1 MNEQQHIERCIELM
15 EQDLEWGPSSE
26 WTTYNFDKLSSYIKE
41 KSNISLSGRTL
52 RRLIC
57 GPSSFKPQAATK
69 NALAKYVGY
78 EDWEQFK
85 RSDKQKG
92 NAYTEADTSDLSAA
106 EHTFLRLLRK
116 GWFYLIPVFIL
127 IIILYVVLYPV
138 IVLKLNTMRVEFTS
152 NYTTGTAPQRV
163 TFFYDVS
170 RVNSSNIFIDENFYD
185 DGNIIPINKNR
196 HFFTSDFILPDH
208 YSVKII
214 ANGERLSCIRIHV
227 LTNGWEGILNG
238 THLGQIYMDPSE
250 GFLHVPLSSLPQ
262 YTDTSLSDYNLEYRN
277 IREFNANGDDM
288 TLETE
293 IRLSDEGY
301 SNDCRSTTI
310 QIMNLHG
317 RIGFTF
323 VKPGCDPSLLEAEFG
338 DVLLNGEF
346 HELSPFY
353 QELDRWRK
361 VKIKTD
367 RMNIYVYLDE
377 VLIYSVKYKDP
388 LDEMKGLTFKFQGSG
403 QVNFV
408 KLYNQSDELIY
419 EEDF

>member
-1 MNEQQHIERCIELM
+1 
-15 EQDLEWGPSSE
+15 
-26 WTTYNFDKLSSYIKE
+26 
-41 KSNISLSGRTL
+41 
-52 RRLIC
+52 
-57 GPSSFKPQAATK
+57 
-69 NALAKYVGY
+69 
-78 EDWEQFK
+78 
-85 RSDKQKG
+85 
-92 NAYTEADTSDLSAA
+92 
-106 EHTFLRLLRK
+106 
-116 GWFYLIPVFIL
+116 
-127 IIILYVVLYPV
+127 
-138 IVLKLNTMRVEFTS
+138 
-152 NYTTGTAPQRV
+152 
-163 TFFYDVS
+163 
-170 RVNSSNIFIDENFYD
+170 
-185 DGNIIPINKNR
+185 
-196 HFFTSDFILPDH
+196 
-208 YSVKII
+208 
-214 ANGERLSCIRIHV
+214 
-227 LTNGWEGILNG
+227 
-238 THLGQIYMDPSE
+238 MDSSE

-353 QELDRWRK
+353 QVLDRWRK

-388 LDEMKGLTFKFQGSG
+388 LHDMKGLTFKFQGSG

-408 KLYNQSDELIY
+408 KLYNKSDELIY